1 MTIEPE
7 NLSPEQIYS
16 LQAQYE
22 AGVEHMKY
30 YHDTMKHFKFPE
42 RRKKTFDT
50 IHYEKNLPEIERAL
64 RKLGKIK

>member
-1 MTIEPE
+1 
-7 NLSPEQIYS
+7 
-16 LQAQYE
+16 
-22 AGVEHMKY
+22 
-30 YHDTMKHFKFPE
+30 MKHFKFPE